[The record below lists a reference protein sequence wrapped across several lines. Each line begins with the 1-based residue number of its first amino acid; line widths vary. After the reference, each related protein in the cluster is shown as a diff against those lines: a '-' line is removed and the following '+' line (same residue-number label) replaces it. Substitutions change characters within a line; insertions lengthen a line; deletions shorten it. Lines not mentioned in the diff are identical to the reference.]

1 MHSIILR
8 SFSAFSTEPEVARR
22 KYNVFIS
29 REIFSSL
36 VIYCA
41 LETFH
46 CKECVRLHVTGFAS
60 DALDSSLGLDWLMRE
75 GLLILNWFLNIGF

>member
-1 MHSIILR
+1 LHSIILR
-8 SFSAFSTEPEVARR
+8 SFSAFSAEPEVARR

-46 CKECVRLHVTGFAS
+46 CKVRAQKMLQVLQVTH
-60 DALDSSLGLDWLMRE
+60 LTVPLDW
-75 GLLILNWFLNIGF
+75 IG